1 MSAAVADAPPARL
14 KARYLEEIRP
24 SLIERFGYSSVMQAP
39 HLEKITLNMG
49 VGLAKQDSKVLKA
62 ATEQLATIAGQQP
75 SVRRA
80 RKSIAAFKL
89 REGMP
94 VGVAVTLRG
103 ERAYEF
109 FDRLVS
115 IAIPRIRDF
124 RGLNP
129 RSFDGRGNYTMGV
142 REQIIFP
149 EIDYDAIDQVRGLDI
164 TITTSASSDIEA
176 FALLQAL
183 GMPFASQGRPK
194 GYDPKADDAEAEAHA
209 EAEAAKAAEAANPT
223 PKPAAKKAPKAEPA
237 AEATEP
243 EAAAEPDTAVEPEQE
258 AAAESEA
265 AAEAAPPESA
275 GDVELVAPEGAAADA
290 ASEQPSADDEPQ
302 AESKPDAA
310 AEAPAEISDEKESSD

>member
-1 MSAAVADAPPARL
+1 MSAPVADAPPARL
-14 KARYLEEIRP
+14 KSRYFEEIRP

-39 HLEKITLNMG
+39 RLEKITLNMG

-164 TITTSASSDIEA
+164 TITTSASSDVEA

-194 GYDPKADDAEAEAHA
+194 GYDPKADEAEAEAHA
-209 EAEAAKAAEAANPT
+209 AAEAAKAAEAANPT
-223 PKPAAKKAPKAEPA
+223 PKPAAKKAPKAAPEPEAEAEPA
-237 AEATEP
+237 AEASE
-243 EAAAEPDTAVEPEQE
+243 EQ
-258 AAAESEA
+258 A
-265 AAEAAPPESA
+265 AAEASA
-275 GDVELVAPEGAAADA
+275 TDGADQSAEQTEQAAG
-290 ASEQPSADDEPQ
+290 SEPQ
-302 AESKPDAA
+302 ADGESEPA
-310 AEAPAEISDEKESSD
+310 AEAEVPAEHSNEKESDD